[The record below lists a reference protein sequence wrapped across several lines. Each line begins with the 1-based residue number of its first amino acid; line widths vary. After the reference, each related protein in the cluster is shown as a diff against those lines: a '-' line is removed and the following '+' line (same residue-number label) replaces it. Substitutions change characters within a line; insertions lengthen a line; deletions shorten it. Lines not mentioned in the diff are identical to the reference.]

1 MKNGLCFNSIKRNYL
16 TINIIM
22 KSLVPINKL
31 IACIM
36 ISVTIISLF
45 TQKEGEQ
52 KKKEKERDK
61 EF

>member
-1 MKNGLCFNSIKRNYL
+1 MKNGLCFNSIKRNDL

-45 TQKEGEQ
+45 TQKGGEQ
-52 KKKEKERDK
+52 KKERERK
-61 EF
+61 R